1 MNTPSPATQQL
12 CNLGEVVQNSVSVF
26 GREDKSHLR
35 YLDKVSHRESEAG
48 KANIRKSGNAGLVGK
63 LTPADSPRG

>member
-1 MNTPSPATQQL
+1 MNKPSPATHQL
-12 CNLGEVVQNSVSVF
+12 GNLGEVIQNSVSVF
-26 GREDKSHLR
+26 GQEDKSHLR
-35 YLDKVSHRESEAG
+35 DVEKVSHRESEAG